1 VAEGKLWPKNKTI
14 ADDFRIPL
22 IPRAFWL
29 NARHHF
35 ENDFAVSAILM
46 SGLAVESGINEYASM
61 WMSRRFGMEQSS
73 AMKFLEESMD
83 FRKTV
88 ELLSFVGAIEEGL
101 DSNLH
106 SVYDS
111 RNRYTHIQTSKI
123 LGKMADEVAEL
134 RDARGRVVV
143 ASTVKDE
150 EVLRTHVVFANATLD
165 ARGILDKTEHCLAH
179 LFETECWKQLL
190 LNVAPRKAN
199 SEKGGVP

>member
-1 VAEGKLWPKNKTI
+1 
-14 ADDFRIPL
+14 
-22 IPRAFWL
+22 
-29 NARHHF
+29 
-35 ENDFAVSAILM
+35 
-46 SGLAVESGINEYASM
+46 
-61 WMSRRFGMEQSS
+61 
-73 AMKFLEESMD
+73 MKFLEESMD

-123 LGKMADEVAEL
+123 LAKIFAKISADEVAEL

-165 ARGILDKTEHCLAH
+165 ARGILDKTEYCLAH